1 MDRFITKSAPADEVE
16 RVPLPADCAEKL
28 MSLGKSDALMATL
41 SEAYTYTKTVVSPT
55 PLLISG
61 PAHTKASL
69 KEKMSADADGSVTAS
84 GTLMDLNLEVDAVTT
99 LDVARIQWLM
109 THHADARAFKDAIGL
124 ITVNWDTADANG
136 SSLQRLDKDAEIQAL
151 CLLIFWTKA
160 QAFIDAAA
168 DLVFKY
174 VHGGQ
179 GSDSKAYSLKLINQ
193 EETKRKV
200 RNNNHRCG
208 IHSIASHIP
217 PGRGRCRWVVEF
229 GGTLC
234 WAMGM
239 HLWVV
244 SYSGVR
250 SEWPS

>member
-1 MDRFITKSAPADEVE
+1 MNRFITKSAPVDEVE

-28 MSLGKSDALMATL
+28 TNLVKSDALMATL

-99 LDVARIQWLM
+99 LDVARIQWMM
-109 THHADARAFKDAIGL
+109 THHAHVRAFKDGIGV

-136 SSLQRLDKDAEIQAL
+136 SSAHRLDKDAEIQAL
-151 CLLIFWTKA
+151 CLLIFWTQAKA
-160 QAFIDAAA
+160 FVDVAA

-174 VHGGQ
+174 VHGGL
-179 GSDSKAYSLKLINQ
+179 GASSKAYTLKLINS
-193 EETKRKV
+193 EESKRKV
-200 RNNNHRCG
+200 RINNQRCG
-208 IHSIASHIP
+208 IHSIAPHIP
-217 PGRGRCRWVVEF
+217 PGRGR
-229 GGTLC
+229 
-234 WAMGM
+234 
-239 HLWVV
+239 
-244 SYSGVR
+244 
-250 SEWPS
+250 